1 MIMGVVIMELNS
13 NWKWIVLT
21 KLQLSCNV
29 YIMSCNF
36 ATHAICLLEFTTYKY
51 SELQVFIA
59 THKLSCK
66 ANYKTPFFLIVLEVM
81 CNFE

>member
-1 MIMGVVIMELNS
+1 
-13 NWKWIVLT
+13 
-21 KLQLSCNV
+21 
-29 YIMSCNF
+29 MSCNF